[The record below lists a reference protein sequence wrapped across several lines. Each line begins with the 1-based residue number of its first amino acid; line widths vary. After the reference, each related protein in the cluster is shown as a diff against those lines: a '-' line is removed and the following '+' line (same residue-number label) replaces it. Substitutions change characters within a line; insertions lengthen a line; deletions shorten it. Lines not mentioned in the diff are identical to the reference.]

1 MQPPTLG
8 RLQLKTLCLARNRLT
23 AHALDTGLLRGAV
36 LERLVELDLRS
47 NAIESVPRGMWELRA
62 LRTLLLSHNRVRSL
76 GAPLPTWRALR
87 CAASLEHID
96 VASNVVCAL
105 GDLPDALADGLL
117 PALAILDLANNE
129 LRDVP
134 PELGLH
140 ELRSLLLHGNPQR
153 QVRSAILQQGT
164 PAVLEFLRS
173 RVPPPP
179 PMPPPPSE
187 PSSRDDDGPAPSAAP
202 PPRPAPPTVSELERI
217 DKKINELDALLRK
230 PAGISEAKLY
240 AMRKE
245 LRMARAA
252 RLKEARRLA
261 A

>member
-1 MQPPTLG
+1 MAKSQ
-8 RLQLKTLCLARNRLT
+8 
-23 AHALDTGLLRGAV
+23 
-36 LERLVELDLRS
+36 
-47 NAIESVPRGMWELRA
+47 
-62 LRTLLLSHNRVRSL
+62 
-76 GAPLPTWRALR
+76 
-87 CAASLEHID
+87 
-96 VASNVVCAL
+96 
-105 GDLPDALADGLL
+105 
-117 PALAILDLANNE
+117 

-187 PSSRDDDGPAPSAAP
+187 PSSHDSGGPAPSVAP
-202 PPRPAPPTVSELERI
+202 RARCENIPRPSPPTVSELERI
-217 DKKINELDALLRK
+217 DKKINELDALLQK

-240 AMRKE
+240 ATRKE